1 MDDRIADA
9 PRVDASA
16 RRRVGTSAR
25 GGGGMASPW
34 RAEARAHVALALP
47 VTLASLCNRAR
58 DLISLGFVGA
68 ASATDGLA
76 GAALASTIANV
87 TGNAVVVGLTSA
99 LLTLAGQAYGDG
111 RGGEAWAWAQ
121 RALACCAATATATA
135 IGWRFVEDAL
145 LAWNFDAAIARSCAA
160 YLRGLRPGLFAYAA
174 NACAQAWL
182 QAQGCA
188 RPIACAGVAATV
200 LHAPTCACFRRMGF
214 GAVGPAYATSV
225 STSLVFAANATYAR
239 LRRNRNGWFRERDEA
254 LAERRDA
261 CASRVC
267 FKTMFDREGLVLFL
281 KLGVPGVLLM
291 SEWWASEFIVLAAGK
306 LRNPSVAISAMS
318 IYQATNAFA
327 FMVAV
332 GFGAA
337 TATRVS
343 NEVGAKDASR
353 AKLAASVALRLI
365 VVVEVAVS
373 ATVYLSRERWGAA
386 FTSDHDVRALV
397 SKLMVPLAFYVFF
410 DAVCCV
416 STSVLRGAGR
426 QAFATPI
433 VLFAYYVVGLP
444 LSAWLAYT
452 GYGAVGL
459 AIGGVVGTA
468 THAGIMTRVALCI
481 DWPTEIARSKHIRGA
496 SAVDDDADDLASRL
510 LVDVAAD
517 DDDGNAVDA
526 LI

>member
-1 MDDRIADA
+1 M
-9 PRVDASA
+9 PRGVDVDGAA
-16 RRRVGTSAR
+16 
-25 GGGGMASPW
+25 
-34 RAEARAHVALALP
+34 AESRAHVALAVP

-68 ASATDGLA
+68 DAATTAELA

-87 TGNAVVVGLTSA
+87 TGNAVVVGLVSA
-99 LLTLAGQAYGDG
+99 LVTLAGQAYGEG

-135 IGWRFVEDAL
+135 IGWRFVEGGL
-145 LAWNFDAAIARSCAA
+145 SAWNFDAAIARSCAA

-182 QAQGCA
+182 QAQGST
-188 RPIACAGVAATV
+188 RPIACAGVAATA
-200 LHAPTCACFRRMGF
+200 LHAPACLCFRRMGF

-444 LSAWLAYT
+444 LSAWLAYK
-452 GYGAVGL
+452 GYGAMGL

-496 SAVDDDADDLASRL
+496 SAFDDDDDLASRL

-517 DDDGNAVDA
+517 DELGNGVDA

>member
-1 MDDRIADA
+1 MTYSARTLRYMDDRIADA

-188 RPIACAGVAATV
+188 RPIAFAGRRGDGFARADVRV
-200 LHAPTCACFRRMGF
+200 LSKDGVRCGRTG
-214 GAVGPAYATSV
+214 V
-225 STSLVFAANATYAR
+225 
-239 LRRNRNGWFRERDEA
+239 RDEREHEFGVRG
-254 LAERRDA
+254 ER
-261 CASRVC
+261 
-267 FKTMFDREGLVLFL
+267 
-281 KLGVPGVLLM
+281 
-291 SEWWASEFIVLAAGK
+291 
-306 LRNPSVAISAMS
+306 
-318 IYQATNAFA
+318 
-327 FMVAV
+327 
-332 GFGAA
+332 
-337 TATRVS
+337 
-343 NEVGAKDASR
+343 
-353 AKLAASVALRLI
+353 
-365 VVVEVAVS
+365 
-373 ATVYLSRERWGAA
+373 
-386 FTSDHDVRALV
+386 DVRAVEKKSERMV
-397 SKLMVPLAFYVFF
+397 SRTRRGFGGAQRRVRVEGVF
-410 DAVCCV
+410 
-416 STSVLRGAGR
+416 
-426 QAFATPI
+426 
-433 VLFAYYVVGLP
+433 
-444 LSAWLAYT
+444 
-452 GYGAVGL
+452 
-459 AIGGVVGTA
+459 
-468 THAGIMTRVALCI
+468 
-481 DWPTEIARSKHIRGA
+481 
-496 SAVDDDADDLASRL
+496 
-510 LVDVAAD
+510 
-517 DDDGNAVDA
+517 
-526 LI
+526 

>member
-1 MDDRIADA
+1 
-9 PRVDASA
+9 
-16 RRRVGTSAR
+16 
-25 GGGGMASPW
+25 
-34 RAEARAHVALALP
+34 
-47 VTLASLCNRAR
+47 
-58 DLISLGFVGA
+58 
-68 ASATDGLA
+68 
-76 GAALASTIANV
+76 
-87 TGNAVVVGLTSA
+87 
-99 LLTLAGQAYGDG
+99 
-111 RGGEAWAWAQ
+111 
-121 RALACCAATATATA
+121 
-135 IGWRFVEDAL
+135 
-145 LAWNFDAAIARSCAA
+145 
-160 YLRGLRPGLFAYAA
+160 
-174 NACAQAWL
+174 
-182 QAQGCA
+182 
-188 RPIACAGVAATV
+188 
-200 LHAPTCACFRRMGF
+200 
-214 GAVGPAYATSV
+214 
-225 STSLVFAANATYAR
+225 
-239 LRRNRNGWFRERDEA
+239 
-254 LAERRDA
+254 
-261 CASRVC
+261 
-267 FKTMFDREGLVLFL
+267 MFDREGLVLFL

-444 LSAWLAYT
+444 LSAWLAYK
-452 GYGAVGL
+452 GYGAMGL

-517 DDDGNAVDA
+517 DDDGNAVDV